1 MFKQLYLLV
10 RNIFSNKPL
19 DEAISIEFSIYD
31 AIIGGVILVVVWWLV
46 FY

>member
-1 MFKQLYLLV
+1 MLKQAYILV
-10 RNIFSNKPL
+10 KNIFSNKPL

-31 AIIGGVILVVVWWLV
+31 AIAIGVLLVTVWWVL

>member
-1 MFKQLYLLV
+1 MFKQLYRLV
-10 RNIFSNKPL
+10 KKIFSNEPL

-31 AIIGGVILVVVWWLV
+31 AIIVGVLLVVVWWLV